1 MHVLDVAC
9 FLNLYRVIWVG
20 IPKVI
25 VMRSK
30 LGEDGSGAGGDVGV
44 DTASVPWVELA
55 VEEHDVR
62 RVSEVSSWVAAAKEI
77 SGPVVHWREAI
88 LLLAV
93 LGEAILVEIAP
104 VPSLAIGQWHWQLVA
119 GLNLPSTT
127 VEDVIF
133 VCLVI
138 QLNASVSLPDLVHG
152 SEPLNILEIES

>member
-1 MHVLDVAC
+1 VHVLDVAC

-30 LGEDGSGAGGDVGV
+30 LGEDGSGAGGDIGV
-44 DTASVPWVELA
+44 DTASVPWVKLA
-55 VEEHDVR
+55 VEEYDVC

-93 LGEAILVEIAP
+93 LGPAIFVEVAP
-104 VPSLAIGQWHWQLVA
+104 VPSFAIGQWHWQFVA
-119 GLNLPSTT
+119 GLNLPSATIK
-127 VEDVIF
+127 DVIF
-133 VCLVI
+133 
-138 QLNASVSLPDLVHG
+138 
-152 SEPLNILEIES
+152 